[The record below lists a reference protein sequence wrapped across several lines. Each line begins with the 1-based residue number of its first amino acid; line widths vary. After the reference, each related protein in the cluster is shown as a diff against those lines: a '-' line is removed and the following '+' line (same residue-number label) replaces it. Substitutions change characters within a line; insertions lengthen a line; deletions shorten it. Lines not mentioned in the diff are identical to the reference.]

1 MPPVRFVTAL
11 LRGLVDAPFADAV
24 VGDLVEERGRRAR
37 LGHPVR
43 AGFWFWR
50 SVAGVLLYTAATV
63 IFRSVRRAGRSFL
76 HMDRWQSDVRMA
88 FRSFR
93 DAPATT
99 AVAIAVLTLGIGA
112 STAIFSIVDAVALR
126 GLPFDRS
133 DQLVAVS
140 ETFNGAKTLHQVFSS
155 DVFLAWRLD
164 HDAFAGLSAVVDGD
178 LNVMRDGASAPA
190 VLHAEW
196 VNAAFFDVLR
206 AQPLAGR
213 AFTSDDEAA
222 GRSDVAII
230 SYGLW
235 QRRFGGANVL
245 GRRLRTPDRTFT
257 IVGVMPAAFA
267 YPVAAID
274 PTDVWTPYVVG
285 SAEGRSPGGAS
296 YHGGSYRL
304 ETIGRLR
311 DGVSIA
317 EAQTHMNQITARLA
331 AATPERFTN
340 GRRALVEPLQGSIVA
355 DVRSW
360 MLVLAGAVACVLLLA
375 CANVANLMLVRAG
388 ARKHEL
394 GVRAA
399 LGATRWDIARPL
411 LVESLLLS
419 AAGAALGVLVAFGG
433 VAVLRAAVPASVPR
447 AAAIAV
453 NLRVLAAAGAL
464 TIATGVLCSL
474 APMIQFSRPETRELL
489 KDSGRTHTR
498 GSTRWLGPSLIVAE
512 VALAVVLTV
521 GAALFIASF
530 DRVTSV
536 DLGLDVHDVVTVDVH
551 TWTDRSDPHKALA
564 HMAEN
569 TRRLIR
575 VADQVAALP
584 GVESAALFAGFAP
597 LSGAT
602 RVMSTPFTIPGR
614 QLPRYSN
621 IYNSIVSPDYFRVLR
636 IPVLRGRA
644 FTPDDADGPPVLILD
659 AVAARKY
666 FGALDAAIGQIVN
679 CGACGTA
686 PATIVGVVGDVRP
699 RGPEEPADVMAYVP
713 FAHTQMAEMATLML
727 RTTNAARIAP
737 AIRQAI
743 WTEFPDLGLPEVRTL
758 DDELHAY
765 TAPREFNMFVLG
777 IFGVLGL
784 VIASVGLYGVM
795 TAHVAQRTTE
805 IGIRLALGAQPR
817 RVLRHIVG
825 RAAIYLAAGLAI
837 GLPAAWLL
845 SGLVRAF
852 LFETA
857 PTDAHAYA
865 ASAGLLIAAGLLAAL
880 APALRA
886 ARVDPVVALRRE

>member
-24 VGDLVEERGRRAR
+24 VGDLLEERGRRSR

-43 AGFWFWR
+43 ARLWFWR
-50 SVAGVLLYTAATV
+50 SLAGVLLYSAATV
-63 IFRSVRRAGRSFL
+63 ISRSVRRAGHSFL
-76 HMDRWQSDVRMA
+76 HLDRWHSDVRMA
-88 FRSFR
+88 FRSFH

-112 STAIFSIVDAVALR
+112 STAIFSVVDAVALR

-140 ETFNGAKTLHQVFSS
+140 ETMAVATMPHGLVYSPGIFAAWRDAHDVFSG
-155 DVFLAWRLD
+155 LA
-164 HDAFAGLSAVVDGD
+164 AIVSAD
-178 LNVMRDGASAPA
+178 LNVERDGSLTPV
-190 VLHAEW
+190 VLRSER
-196 VNAAFFDVLR
+196 VSTSFFDVLHVR
-206 AQPLAGR
+206 PIAGR
-213 AFTSDDEAA
+213 TFTADDEID
-222 GRSDVAII
+222 GHDDVAVI
-230 SYGLW
+230 SYGVW
-235 QRRFGGANVL
+235 QRRFGGAPVI
-245 GRRLRTPDRTFT
+245 GHRLRTPDRTFA
-257 IVGVMPAAFA
+257 IVGVMPAGFN

-274 PTDVWTPYVVG
+274 PTDVWTPYVVSAGARDTPG
-285 SAEGRSPGGAS
+285 SGAPYS
-296 YHGGSYRL
+296 L
-304 ETIGRLR
+304 TVIGRLR
-311 DGVSIA
+311 DDVSVA
-317 EAQTHMNQITARLA
+317 RAQSRLDQVTAGLA
-331 AATPERFTN
+331 ARFPQMFQQD
-340 GRRALVEPLQGSIVA
+340 RSALVEPLQGSIVTG
-355 DVRSW
+355 VRSW

-394 GVRAA
+394 GVRTA

-433 VAVLRAAVPASVPR
+433 VDLLRAAVPASVPR

-464 TIATGVLCSL
+464 TIATGVICSL

-536 DLGLDVHDVVTVDVH
+536 DIGLDVRNVVTVDMHPWPDYSAPPDVMG
-551 TWTDRSDPHKALA
+551 RE
-564 HMAEN
+564 AES
-569 TRRLIR
+569 TRRLERI
-575 VADQVAALP
+575 AAEVAALP
-584 GVESAALFAGFAP
+584 GVEGAALFSGFAP

-602 RVMSTPFTIPGR
+602 RLMATPFTVPGR
-614 QLPRYSN
+614 QSAHR
-621 IYNSIVSPDYFRVLR
+621 SILTGFVSPTYFTLLG
-636 IPVLRGRA
+636 IPVLRGRP
-644 FTPDDADGPPVLILD
+644 FTLDDADGPPAVILD
-659 AVAARKY
+659 ASAARAY
-666 FGALDAAIGQIVN
+666 FGSADAAIGQIVQ
-679 CGACGTA
+679 CGACGMA

-699 RGPEEPADVMAYVP
+699 RGPEVPPEAMAYVP
-713 FAHTQMAEMATLML
+713 FARTRSAAMATLML
-727 RTTNAARIAP
+727 RTADVAPIAP
-737 AIRQAI
+737 AIRRII
-743 WTEFPDLGLPEVRTL
+743 WTEFPDLGLPEMRTL
-758 DDELHAY
+758 ADELHTY
-765 TAPREFNMFVLG
+765 TAPREFNMLVLG
-777 IFGVLGL
+777 VFGVLGL

-795 TAHVAQRTTE
+795 AAHVAQRTQE
-805 IGIRLALGAQPR
+805 IGIRMALGAQPR
-817 RVLRHIVG
+817 RVLRHVVG
-825 RAAIYLAAGLAI
+825 RAAVYLAAGLVV
-837 GLPAAWLL
+837 GLPCAWLL

-857 PTDAHAYA
+857 PTDLHAYA
-865 ASAGLLIAAGLLAAL
+865 ASAGVLIAAGLLAAL

-886 ARVDPVVALRRE
+886 ARVDPIIALRSE